1 MEKTIVAT
9 HAGPADRL
17 PGLDFLRAIAI
28 GGVLIYHASL
38 FDFVSRDHWVVRF
51 GWMGVDLF
59 FVLSGYL
66 IAGQLFRPWA
76 RGEAPDYRRFFAR
89 RWLRTLPAY
98 LAMVALY
105 FALPVVRERP
115 DIQPLWQFLTFT
127 QNFALDFPIPG
138 AFSHAWSLC
147 VEEQFYLAFP
157 LAAALIAIRPSA
169 VKVVSAMVVVLIAG
183 MVLRGYF
190 WLHDVAGAPAAEPGA
205 VAFMKFIYY
214 PSWARLDGPL
224 AGIAV
229 AAIQTFRPHWWRRLT
244 ASPNVLLGAGAA
256 GVGMASVL
264 FRDMIPGFLPT
275 ILAFPLLACAMAL
288 LVAAGSDRR
297 SLIGRYA
304 IPGAGMLATGAYS
317 LYLSNMIA
325 FHAAQGMM
333 RDASIQIPGVPLCL
347 AMLNVAATGTLL
359 YWLVERPFLRIRDR
373 LRSPPRTDV
382 AAQLPAPAPAAAL
395 RQRLA
400 GEVS

>member
-1 MEKTIVAT
+1 MARFMEKTTAAT
-9 HAGPADRL
+9 PAGPADRL

-38 FDFVSRDHWVVRF
+38 FDLVSRDHWVIRF

-76 RGEAPDYRRFFAR
+76 RGDAPDYRRFFAR

-105 FALPVVRERP
+105 FAFPAVRERP

-127 QNFALDFPIPG
+127 QNFALNFPIPG

-169 VKVVSAMVVVLIAG
+169 GKAIGAMVVVLFAG
-183 MVLRGYF
+183 MMLRGYF
-190 WLHDVAGAPAAEPGA
+190 WLHDVARAPAGEPGA
-205 VAFMKFIYY
+205 LAFMKLIYY
-214 PSWARLDGPL
+214 PSWTRLDGPL

-229 AAIQTFRPHWWRRLT
+229 AALQTFRPLWWRRFT
-244 ASPNVLLGAGAA
+244 ARPNVLLGAGAA
-256 GVGMASVL
+256 GVGMSSVL
-264 FRDMIPGFLPT
+264 FRDMIPGFLPA
-275 ILAFPLLACAMAL
+275 IFAFPLLACAMAL
-288 LVAAGSDRR
+288 LVAAGSDSR

-304 IPGAGMLATGAYS
+304 IPGAGVLATGAYS
-317 LYLSNMIA
+317 LYLSNMVV
-325 FHAAQGMM
+325 FHAVQGMM
-333 RDASIQIPGVPLCL
+333 RDWPVQVQGAPLFLGLL
-347 AMLNVAATGTLL
+347 AVAAASALL
-359 YWLVERPFLRIRDR
+359 YWLVERPFLRLRDR
-373 LRSPPRTDV
+373 LRSPPRPDV
-382 AAQLPAPAPAAAL
+382 PTQLPAPAL

-400 GEVS
+400 G